1 MLMQTTSLNSPAQK
15 KKKKGDKYGELG
27 GELFGKKQQPIGVG
41 EDN

>member
-15 KKKKGDKYGELG
+15 KNGDKYGELG

>member
-15 KKKKGDKYGELG
+15 KKKGVKYGELG